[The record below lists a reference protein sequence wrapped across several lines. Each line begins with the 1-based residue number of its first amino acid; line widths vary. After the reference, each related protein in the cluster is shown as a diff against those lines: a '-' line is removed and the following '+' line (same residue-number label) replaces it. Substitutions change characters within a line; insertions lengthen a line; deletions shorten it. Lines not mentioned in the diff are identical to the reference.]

1 MRVLYSPTVN
11 DDFRYEYTFNKETI
25 KAELYEISMIDE
37 TIDEVIDEVIDETID
52 ETLVDTIDKTIDD
65 TIDETADETVDETVV
80 ETLADTQIYDLSNV
94 EAGKEYTSLP
104 EFIVE
109 INRTE
114 DNNLEVEVV
123 SYVSSSET
131 DEKVLFPEWMETE
144 DEEYIV
150 PEGIEV
156 NYLEEIMISEPE
168 ENIIEKLESDNRA
181 LTLRVEE
188 LKRQMESDKRANEEM
203 TLEILDL
210 MIGLL

>member
-1 MRVLYSPTVN
+1 MRILYSPTVN

-37 TIDEVIDEVIDETID
+37 VIDETIDEVIDETVDD
-52 ETLVDTIDKTIDD
+52 TLVDTIDEIVDEG
-65 TIDETADETVDETVV
+65 IDEVIDETVDEIVDETIV
-80 ETLADTQIYDLSNV
+80 ETLVDTKIYDLSNV

-131 DEKVLFPEWMETE
+131 DDKALFPEWVEV
-144 DEEYIV
+144 EEHEFDAQDSKV
-150 PEGIEV
+150 
-156 NYLEEIMISEPE
+156 LEEMPVPKHRV
-168 ENIIEKLESDNRA
+168 NTEKELLQAQVDI
-181 LTLRVEE
+181 LVEE
-188 LKRQMESDKRANEEM
+188 AEFKDDLLQQLI
-203 TLEILDL
+203 LEVYSTK
-210 MIGLL
+210 

>member
-1 MRVLYSPTVN
+1 MSNIEREIKILNVDAKRVMLKMKELGVKPKGKYIQDIYTFNFPTVN

-37 TIDEVIDEVIDETID
+37 AID
-52 ETLVDTIDKTIDD
+52 ETLVDTK
-65 TIDETADETVDETVV
+65 
-80 ETLADTQIYDLSNV
+80 IYDLSNV
-94 EAGKEYTSLP
+94 EADKEYTSLP

-109 INRTE
+109 INRDE

-123 SYVSSSET
+123 NYVSSSET
-131 DEKVLFPEWMETE
+131 DEEALFPEWVETE
-144 DEEYIV
+144 DEEFIV

-156 NYLEEIMISEPE
+156 NYLEEIVVSEPE
-168 ENIIEKLESDNRA
+168 ENIIEKLEGDNRA

-188 LKRQMESDKRANEEM
+188 LKKQMESDKKANEAM

-210 MIGLL
+210 MMGLL

>member
-37 TIDEVIDEVIDETID
+37 AID
-52 ETLVDTIDKTIDD
+52 ETLVDTK
-65 TIDETADETVDETVV
+65 
-80 ETLADTQIYDLSNV
+80 IYDLSNV
-94 EAGKEYTSLP
+94 EADKEYTSLP

-109 INRTE
+109 INRDE

-123 SYVSSSET
+123 NYVSSSET
-131 DEKVLFPEWMETE
+131 DEEALFPEWVETE
-144 DEEYIV
+144 DEEFIV

-156 NYLEEIMISEPE
+156 NYLEEIVVSEPE
-168 ENIIEKLESDNRA
+168 ENIIEKLEGDNRA

-188 LKRQMESDKRANEEM
+188 LKKQMESDKKANEAM

-210 MIGLL
+210 MMGLL

>member
-37 TIDEVIDEVIDETID
+37 AID
-52 ETLVDTIDKTIDD
+52 ETLVDTK
-65 TIDETADETVDETVV
+65 
-80 ETLADTQIYDLSNV
+80 IYDLSNV
-94 EAGKEYTSLP
+94 EVDKEYTSLP

-109 INRTE
+109 ISRDE
-114 DNNLEVEVV
+114 DNNLEIEVV

-131 DEKVLFPEWMETE
+131 DEEALFPEWIETE
-144 DEEYIV
+144 DDEFIV
-150 PEGIEV
+150 PEGIEIS
-156 NYLEEIMISEPE
+156 YLEEIVVSEPE

-188 LKRQMESDKRANEEM
+188 LKKQMESDKRANEKM
-203 TLEILDL
+203 TLELLEL
-210 MIGLL
+210 MMGLI

>member
-11 DDFRYEYTFNKETI
+11 DDFRYEYAFNKETI

-37 TIDEVIDEVIDETID
+37 AID
-52 ETLVDTIDKTIDD
+52 ETLVDTK
-65 TIDETADETVDETVV
+65 
-80 ETLADTQIYDLSNV
+80 IYDLSNV
-94 EAGKEYTSLP
+94 EADKEYTSLP

-109 INRTE
+109 INRDE

-123 SYVSSSET
+123 NYVSSSET
-131 DEKVLFPEWMETE
+131 DEEALFPEWVETE
-144 DEEYIV
+144 DEEFIV

-156 NYLEEIMISEPE
+156 NYLEEIVVSEPE
-168 ENIIEKLESDNRA
+168 ENIIEKLEGDNRA

-188 LKRQMESDKRANEEM
+188 LKKQMESDKKANEAM

-210 MIGLL
+210 MMGLL

>member
-37 TIDEVIDEVIDETID
+37 AID
-52 ETLVDTIDKTIDD
+52 ETLVDTK
-65 TIDETADETVDETVV
+65 
-80 ETLADTQIYDLSNV
+80 IYDLSNV
-94 EAGKEYTSLP
+94 EADKEYTSLP

-109 INRTE
+109 INRDE

-123 SYVSSSET
+123 NYVSSSET
-131 DEKVLFPEWMETE
+131 DEEALFPEWVETE
-144 DEEYIV
+144 DEEFIV

-156 NYLEEIMISEPE
+156 NYLEEIVVSEPE
-168 ENIIEKLESDNRA
+168 ENIIEKLEGDNRA

-188 LKRQMESDKRANEEM
+188 LKKQMESDKKANEKM
-203 TLEILDL
+203 TLELLEL
-210 MIGLL
+210 MMGLI

>member
-37 TIDEVIDEVIDETID
+37 AID
-52 ETLVDTIDKTIDD
+52 ETLVDIK
-65 TIDETADETVDETVV
+65 
-80 ETLADTQIYDLSNV
+80 IYDLSNV
-94 EAGKEYTSLP
+94 EADKEYTSLP

-109 INRTE
+109 INRDE

-123 SYVSSSET
+123 NYVSSSET
-131 DEKVLFPEWMETE
+131 DEEALFPEWVETE
-144 DEEYIV
+144 DEEFIV

-156 NYLEEIMISEPE
+156 NYLEEIVVSEPE
-168 ENIIEKLESDNRA
+168 ENIIEKLEGDNRA

-188 LKRQMESDKRANEEM
+188 LKKQMESDKKANEKM
-203 TLEILDL
+203 TLELLVL
-210 MIGLL
+210 MMGLI

>member
-37 TIDEVIDEVIDETID
+37 AID
-52 ETLVDTIDKTIDD
+52 ETLVDTK
-65 TIDETADETVDETVV
+65 
-80 ETLADTQIYDLSNV
+80 IYDLSNV
-94 EAGKEYTSLP
+94 EVDKEYTSLP

-109 INRTE
+109 ISRDE

-131 DEKVLFPEWMETE
+131 DEEALFPEWIETE
-144 DEEYIV
+144 DEEFIV
-150 PEGIEV
+150 PEGIEI
-156 NYLEEIMISEPE
+156 NYLEEIVISEPK
-168 ENIIEKLESDNRA
+168 ENIIEKLEGDNRA

-188 LKRQMESDKRANEEM
+188 LKKQMESDKKANEKM
-203 TLEILDL
+203 TLELLEL
-210 MIGLL
+210 MMGLI

>member
-37 TIDEVIDEVIDETID
+37 AID
-52 ETLVDTIDKTIDD
+52 ETLVDTK
-65 TIDETADETVDETVV
+65 
-80 ETLADTQIYDLSNV
+80 IYDLSNV
-94 EAGKEYTSLP
+94 EADKEYTSLP

-109 INRTE
+109 INRDE

-123 SYVSSSET
+123 NYVSSSET
-131 DEKVLFPEWMETE
+131 DEEALFPEWVETE
-144 DEEYIV
+144 DEEFIV

-156 NYLEEIMISEPE
+156 NYLEEIVVSEPE
-168 ENIIEKLESDNRA
+168 ENIIEKLEDDNRA

-188 LKRQMESDKRANEEM
+188 LKKQMESDKKANEKM
-203 TLEILDL
+203 TLELLEL
-210 MIGLL
+210 MMGLI

>member
-37 TIDEVIDEVIDETID
+37 AID
-52 ETLVDTIDKTIDD
+52 ETLVDTK
-65 TIDETADETVDETVV
+65 
-80 ETLADTQIYDLSNV
+80 IYDLSNV
-94 EAGKEYTSLP
+94 EADKEYTSLP

-109 INRTE
+109 INRDE

-123 SYVSSSET
+123 NYVSSSET
-131 DEKVLFPEWMETE
+131 DEEALFPEWIETE
-144 DEEYIV
+144 DEEFIV

-156 NYLEEIMISEPE
+156 NYLEEIVVSEPE
-168 ENIIEKLESDNRA
+168 ENIIEKLEGDNRA

-188 LKRQMESDKRANEEM
+188 LKKQMESDKKANEKM
-203 TLEILDL
+203 TLELLEL
-210 MIGLL
+210 MMGLI